1 MFILTVVT
9 YKMLNSLNFPCQFVN
24 PCLTNM
30 QCLEEKIEWCWCL
43 IFMFLWSSNH
53 INFSPN
59 SGFTE
64 VQLEFSPFVPS
75 FDLIHRRRAWLTFHS
90 ISDFDFDRVPIW
102 LEPML
107 GLHAVGTVN
116 FSPRSVHQSKTGHSS
131 TSSST
136 FHVVRL
142 CADGYDGNHGD
153 GDDGRDGGL
162 ACPMNK
168 EKSGNESKKPR
179 TSSDCT
185 CSSGS
190 NALLALRPT
199 PPTF

>member
-1 MFILTVVT
+1 MFTLTVVT
-9 YKMLNSLNFPCQFVN
+9 YKMLNCLNFPCQFVN

-30 QCLEEKIEWCWCL
+30 QYPEEKIEWCWCL

-64 VQLEFSPFVPS
+64 VQLEFSPFVRS

-102 LEPML
+102 LERM

-142 CADGYDGNHGD
+142 CADGDDGNHG
-153 GDDGRDGGL
+153 GDAATHADED
-162 ACPMNK
+162 
-168 EKSGNESKKPR
+168 E
-179 TSSDCT
+179 D
-185 CSSGS
+185 
-190 NALLALRPT
+190 
-199 PPTF
+199 

>member
-1 MFILTVVT
+1 M
-9 YKMLNSLNFPCQFVN
+9 
-24 PCLTNM
+24 
-30 QCLEEKIEWCWCL
+30 
-43 IFMFLWSSNH
+43 
-53 INFSPN
+53 
-59 SGFTE
+59 
-64 VQLEFSPFVPS
+64 PS

>member
-1 MFILTVVT
+1 MR
-9 YKMLNSLNFPCQFVN
+9 
-24 PCLTNM
+24 
-30 QCLEEKIEWCWCL
+30 
-43 IFMFLWSSNH
+43 
-53 INFSPN
+53 
-59 SGFTE
+59 
-64 VQLEFSPFVPS
+64 S

-102 LEPML
+102 LEPM

-116 FSPRSVHQSKTGHSS
+116 FSPPSVHQSKTGHSS

>member
-1 MFILTVVT
+1 M
-9 YKMLNSLNFPCQFVN
+9 
-24 PCLTNM
+24 
-30 QCLEEKIEWCWCL
+30 
-43 IFMFLWSSNH
+43 
-53 INFSPN
+53 
-59 SGFTE
+59 
-64 VQLEFSPFVPS
+64 
-75 FDLIHRRRAWLTFHS
+75 
-90 ISDFDFDRVPIW
+90 
-102 LEPML
+102 

-116 FSPRSVHQSKTGHSS
+116 FSPPSVHQSKTGHSS

-142 CADGYDGNHGD
+142 CADGDDGNLGDEDEAGDDDDD
-153 GDDGRDGGL
+153 GDDDHDGDGGL

-168 EKSGNESKKPR
+168 EKSGNDSKKPR

-199 PPTF
+199 RPTF